1 MKLVSTLAL
10 AAGFAAFALA
20 APARAQT
27 AITLGVITDMSGL
40 YSDFSGR
47 GSVEATRLAIEDFTA
62 AHPDVTVDLLSADH
76 QNKPDLASTIA
87 REWYDQGGV
96 DAIFDVTSSAAALAV
111 SAVTREK
118 NKVFL
123 ATNAAST
130 ALTGAECSPNT
141 VHWTYDTWGLTRGTI
156 GATLANG
163 GDSWFF
169 VIADYAFGHSLRD
182 RGRIL
187 VQEAG
192 GTVVGEVLHPLNSND
207 FASYLLQA
215 QASGAKVIGLLN
227 GGGDTINAIK
237 QAGEFGIVR
246 GGQSLAA
253 MAVMLT
259 DIRSLGLETA
269 QGLTFTTWFYWDMND
284 DTRAFS
290 ARFAERMGGAKPT
303 MGQAANYSAAM
314 LYLESALKAGGT
326 EDGAAVVTA
335 MRDKGVYQDTLFGET
350 EVRVDG
356 RATHPTYLVRVKT
369 PEQSA
374 GEWDY
379 YEILATIPP
388 TEGNIPLAESK
399 AAGCTLV
406 P

>member
-1 MKLVSTLAL
+1 MKLTNLAL
-10 AAGFAAFALA
+10 ALGLA
-20 APARAQT
+20 TSAPAMAQE
-27 AITLGVITDMSGL
+27 ITLGVLTDMSGL

-47 GSVEATRLAIEDFTA
+47 GSVEATRLAIDDFTA
-62 AHPDVTVDLLSADH
+62 AHPDVTVTLVSADH
-76 QNKPDLASTIA
+76 QNKADLASTIA
-87 REWYDQGGV
+87 REWYDAGGV

-118 NKVFL
+118 NKVFM

-141 VHWTYDTWGLTRGTI
+141 VQWTYDTYGLTRGTI
-156 GATLANG
+156 GATLGAG

-169 VIADYAFGHSLRD
+169 VVADYAFGHALRD
-182 RGRIL
+182 QGRGL
-187 VQEAG
+187 VEAAG
-192 GTVVGEVLHPLNSND
+192 GTVVGEVLHPLNAND

-237 QAGEFGIVR
+237 QAGEFGITQ

-253 MAVMLT
+253 MAVFIT
-259 DIRSLGLETA
+259 DVRSLGLETA
-269 QGLTFTTWFYWDMND
+269 QGLTFTTWFYWDLND
-284 DTRAFS
+284 ETRAFS
-290 ARFAERMGGAKPT
+290 ARFAERMNGAMPT

-314 LYLESALKAGGT
+314 LYLESALAAQGA
-326 EDGAAVVTA
+326 EDGAAVVA
-335 MRDKGVYQDTLFGET
+335 EMRDKGTYQDPLFGET

-356 RATHPTYLVRVKT
+356 RATHPTYLVRVKS
-369 PEQSA
+369 PDQST

-379 YEILATIPP
+379 FEILTTISPA
-388 TEGNIPLAESK
+388 EGNIPLAESK
-399 AAGCTLV
+399 AAGCALV